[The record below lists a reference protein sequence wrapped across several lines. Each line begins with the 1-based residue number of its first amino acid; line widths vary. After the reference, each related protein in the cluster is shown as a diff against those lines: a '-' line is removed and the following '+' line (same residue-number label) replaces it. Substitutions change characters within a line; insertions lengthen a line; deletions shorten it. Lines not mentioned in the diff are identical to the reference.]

1 MRSPCVRLSKYFK
14 GKFCIFAAIIFA
26 TKYIGG
32 KSAKYYLQHQKSLG
46 RLNGYVEEMT
56 EGQKVIKV
64 FCHEAKAREQ
74 FKVFNDELNEAGAK
88 ANTYAFVLGPIN
100 NNLGYLQY
108 VLVALVGV
116 LFMAFVINTNTAT
129 MVITEEIICGIV
141 CVRSWRIVSTSLV

>member
-1 MRSPCVRLSKYFK
+1 
-14 GKFCIFAAIIFA
+14 
-26 TKYIGG
+26 
-32 KSAKYYLQHQKSLG
+32 
-46 RLNGYVEEMT
+46 MT

-108 VLVALVGV
+108 VLVAMVGV
-116 LFMAFVINTNTAT
+116 LFMAFVGEKGFLSIQCS
-129 MVITEEIICGIV
+129 VIGRIMSTG
-141 CVRSWRIVSTSLV
+141 WRA